1 MNLFKE
7 EQVPQNKIT
16 VVGIG
21 GIGMDCAIS
30 ILMKDLEDELAL
42 VDVTEDKLK
51 GKMKYLP
58 HGSLFLKTPKIV
70 SSKDYCATA
79 NSKLVIITV
88 GAISKRE
95 Q

>member
-1 MNLFKE
+1 VNLFKE

-30 ILMKDLEDELAL
+30 ILMKDLADELAL